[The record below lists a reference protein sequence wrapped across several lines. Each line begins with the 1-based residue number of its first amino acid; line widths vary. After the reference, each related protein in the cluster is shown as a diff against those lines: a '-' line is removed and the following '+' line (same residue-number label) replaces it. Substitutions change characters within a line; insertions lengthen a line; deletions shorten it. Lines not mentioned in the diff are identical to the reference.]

1 MNRKA
6 FTLIELLVV
15 IAIIA
20 ILAAILFPVFAQAK
34 VAAKKTAD
42 LSNMKQMGTATYLYF
57 SDYDDTLFPYRVSGG
72 GNYQYNPYWNNPN
85 VGTGSCA
92 KSSTANK
99 AFWPVLLGPYTKN
112 EEMFKGPGVSNA
124 WVGIEPTGAATGN
137 CSYGGLNSY
146 GVNRILFNA
155 NQTPYNF
162 GAAAEPAN
170 TLVITDTTYYDVMP
184 KMTGRD
190 ANPAWPLGQ
199 FIGDPAGTQYAVT
212 TDTNCDNF
220 NYWVQ
225 LGGSTCTA
233 IKPSGNVEE
242 EKARLAAVKIR
253 NGGSMNV
260 AFLDGHAK
268 GFPAEKVVYDLVDN
282 NATSMWDPWKQ
293 GVK

>member
-1 MNRKA
+1 MKRSA

-42 LSNMKQMGTATYLYF
+42 LSNMKQMGTSTYLYF

-72 GNYQYNPYWNNPN
+72 KNYQYNPFWNNEN
-85 VGTGSCA
+85 VGTGNCA
-92 KSSTANK
+92 NSSTANK
-99 AFWPVLLGPYTKN
+99 HFWVVLLNPYTKN
-112 EEMFKGPGVSNA
+112 YDMFKGPGVANA
-124 WVGIEPTGAATGN
+124 WVNVEPGGGASGN
-137 CSYGGLNSY
+137 CSYGGQNSY
-146 GVNRILFNA
+146 GVNRVLFNA

-162 GAAAEPAN
+162 GSAAEPAN

-199 FIGDPAGTQYAVT
+199 FIGDPGATQYY
-212 TDTNCDNF
+212 TDTNNNCDYF

-225 LGGSTCTA
+225 LGGGTCSAT
-233 IKPSGNVEE
+233 KPSGNVDE

-253 NGGSMNV
+253 NGGSLNV

-268 GFPAEKVVYDLVDN
+268 GFQAEKVVYDLVDKN
-282 NATSMWDPWKQ
+282 EASMWDPWKQ